1 MFGVAI
7 GNAMGLL
14 IGIVF
19 IPGNLGIGLLIGNIL
34 GCVGGLLLGI
44 IISKI
49 MVRENRIISLKYNL
63 LYATSKLLE

>member
-1 MFGVAI
+1 MDNKKRIAQVISILTLFGVAI

-49 MVRENRIISLKYNL
+49 MVREK
-63 LYATSKLLE
+63 